1 ERDCQDRAP
10 LRHHERIISKRFDRC
25 SVDSPD
31 GSTKLSCHF
40 ALACASRATGGNAR
54 VLPGLSRYQGQ
65 PDGAGLWLRSVL
77 TRVGGVG
84 GSVLD
89 RLEQLADRLL
99 DLDRQLLGER
109 GALLG
114 DQRRQAAGG
123 LRDRA
128 AKLLAPI
135 AIGLWKR
142 DLTKLPR
149 QQRRLAALVE
159 RDSPDRLQGLLVG
172 GAGL

>member
-1 ERDCQDRAP
+1 
-10 LRHHERIISKRFDRC
+10 
-25 SVDSPD
+25 
-31 GSTKLSCHF
+31 
-40 ALACASRATGGNAR
+40 
-54 VLPGLSRYQGQ
+54 
-65 PDGAGLWLRSVL
+65 
-77 TRVGGVG
+77 
-84 GSVLD
+84 
-89 RLEQLADRLL
+89 EQLADRLL

-172 GAGL
+172 GAGLGRALHELDDRQARNRCLEPIGPRPLDHARRRGLEEAVAAEQLGDGGPT